1 MEKFKENNEENMSE
15 QEKINKNMNLE
26 IKKEIK
32 SKTIIFHKFEIMMS
46 IFILII
52 YYLIKTKK
60 KERAKIIYLL
70 IIKQNMR
77 HFKYLEKMINFQDLI
92 DDTNAKQK
100 LQVYRYANIILLKI
114 YSNYMKYEFLFNLS
128 FYGNLFNKMYLKLSQ
143 KYYLYSLE
151 LHKIKHWQL
160 EHL

>member
-1 MEKFKENNEENMSE
+1 
-15 QEKINKNMNLE
+15 
-26 IKKEIK
+26 
-32 SKTIIFHKFEIMMS
+32 
-46 IFILII
+46 
-52 YYLIKTKK
+52 
-60 KERAKIIYLL
+60 
-70 IIKQNMR
+70 MR

-92 DDTNAKQK
+92 DDTNTKQK

-151 LHKIKHWQL
+151 LHKIKYWQL
-160 EHL
+160 EPFIIYEIFICFFKF